1 MFEVVLIGHLV
12 WDTSFR
18 TKPIS
23 QFNRKRQRERTDNEK
38 GQEEA
43 EEGKGG
49 RGFRARRRQSR
60 RRRRRRGYLKKDDL
74 LKKCLSSFDFVP
86 ISNAL

>member
-12 WDTSFR
+12 WVTSFR

-23 QFNRKRQRERTDNEK
+23 QFNRKRQRERTDNEE

-43 EEGKGG
+43 KGEKGG
-49 RGFRARRRQSR
+49 RGQSKR
-60 RRRRRRGYLKKDDL
+60 RRRKGYLKKDDL
-74 LKKCLSSFDFVP
+74 PKKCLSSFDFVP
-86 ISNAL
+86 GTISNAL

>member
-1 MFEVVLIGHLV
+1 MLEVVLIGHLV

-23 QFNRKRQRERTDNEK
+23 QFNRKRQRERTDDEE

-43 EEGKGG
+43 KGG
-49 RGFRARRRQSR
+49 RGCRARRGQSKKR
-60 RRRRRRGYLKKDDL
+60 RRRCYLKKDDL
-74 LKKCLSSFDFVP
+74 PKKCLSSFDFVP
-86 ISNAL
+86 GTISNAL